1 MVKLPCCVNP
11 DVVSKLKES
20 LPEVDRLSHLF
31 KVLADETRL
40 KIVYILS
47 QQELCVGDIAE
58 VLGSTASNV
67 SHHLRLLRNAHL
79 VRHRK
84 DGKFV
89 YYSLDDNHVETIIQ
103 QGFMH
108 VAHI

>member
-1 MVKLPCCVNP
+1 LTDHPSCFDP
-11 DVVSKLKES
+11 EAVSRLKEG

-47 QQELCVGDIAE
+47 RQELCVADIAE

-67 SHHLRLLRNAHL
+67 SHHLRLLRNARL
-79 VRHRK
+79 VRYRR
-84 DGKFV
+84 DGKLV
-89 YYSLDDNHVETIIQ
+89 YYSLDDDHVEAIIQ
-103 QGFMH
+103 QGFLH
-108 VAHI
+108 VAHT